1 MKRPVLSGL
10 LSFLALPALAQS
22 GFSADLRLRAE
33 HTDVPNR
40 ALLQRERA
48 SARLQWDG
56 LWGESIEYGAG
67 LRLALGSDANANN
80 GVNLDNQRS
89 DAVELDRAFVRG
101 RWGEAHAWTLG
112 RDALPMS
119 LSPLLWDQDLRPTG
133 ASVDLHWAVR
143 DFDGLQITAGVF
155 EPGLRVGSEARL
167 AALQLGY
174 RWHDGAP
181 WRMSLLLTLL
191 HFDHLDALPADGL
204 ARTNRVSSGR
214 LLSDYRLRDVQW
226 IGHGEVAGQPLQ
238 LRLNWVVNQGA
249 DDHNEAARIALQWG
263 DRTQPRG
270 WEIGIAQQRQQR
282 DAVLAAVSDDDWW
295 FHSFTR
301 GGMLWVGYGLNE
313 RWSLRLAG
321 FRERRDDASEHA
333 QRVLLDLEARW

>member
-1 MKRPVLSGL
+1 MKHTVIAAL
-10 LSFLALPALAQS
+10 LSVWALPVVAQS

-40 ALLQRERA
+40 ALLQRERG

-56 LWGESIEYGAG
+56 LWGDTVEYGAG
-67 LRLALGSDANANN
+67 LRLAIGSDANADNSI
-80 GVNLDNQRS
+80 NLDNQRS

-101 RWGEAHAWTLG
+101 RWGEAHTWTVG
-112 RDALPMS
+112 RDVLPMA

-133 ASVDLHWAVR
+133 LSADLRWSVR
-143 DFDGLQITAGVF
+143 DFDGVQLTLGAF

-167 AALQLGY
+167 SGVQLAY
-174 RWHDGAP
+174 RWREGAP
-181 WRMSLLLTLL
+181 WRMSLLLSLL
-191 HFDHLDALPADGL
+191 HFDHLDALPSDGL
-204 ARTNRVSSGR
+204 ARTNRVVGGR

-226 IGHGEVAGQPLQ
+226 IGHGEMAGQALQ
-238 LRLNWVVNQGA
+238 LRIDWVVNQGA
-249 DDHNEAARIALQWG
+249 DDHNEAARVALQWG
-263 DRTQPRG
+263 DRTQPRA
-270 WEIGIAQQRQQR
+270 WEIGVAQQRQQR
-282 DAVLAAVSDDDWW
+282 DAVLAAASDDDWW

-301 GGMLWVGYGLNE
+301 GGMLWLGYGLNE